1 MRGKMVV
8 IYLGEFE
15 KSIFTELRVAEFE
28 NELFRRSHVTIV
40 VVGSRRRLRGRSS
53 SERRRRRMIF
63 SFSTECRVHGNG
75 TRLG

>member
-8 IYLGEFE
+8 IYLREFE

-40 VVGSRRRLRGRSS
+40 VGNGRLRGRSR
-53 SERRRRRMIF
+53 SERRRRMRIF
-63 SFSTECRVHGNG
+63 TFSTECRVH
-75 TRLG
+75 